1 MRNCTTNYGMDTQKQ
16 ITGNTE
22 DEIWEQLTEDIA
34 SGQELLEYNT
44 VIQHGDY
51 QIVLNIYMDLGGGF
65 ESGFET
71 TTLVSPLKTNNDF
84 RFALHK
90 EDFLDEVGKFFG
102 MQDVVMGDT
111 AFDKN
116 VVVKTNNEAR
126 VKEVFSDV
134 SAREAF
140 QILTDDFTFAT
151 TMHDGKKVLEFS
163 IERGI
168 TDPVELRKI
177 YHAFYTVLKTIES

>member
-1 MRNCTTNYGMDTQKQ
+1 MASEKQ
-16 ITGNTE
+16 ITGTTE
-22 DEIWEQLTEDIA
+22 DEIWEHLTKDLA
-34 SGQELLEYNT
+34 AGAELLEYNT
-44 VIQHGDY
+44 VIRHGNHS
-51 QIVLNIYMDLGGGF
+51 IVLNIYVDVGGGF
-65 ESGFET
+65 ESGYET
-71 TTLVSPLKTNNDF
+71 TTFVSPLNTNNDF

-102 MQDVVMGDT
+102 MQDVVIGDT
-111 AFDKN
+111 EFDRN
-116 VVVKTNNEAR
+116 VVVKSNNEAK

-134 SAREAF
+134 STREAF
-140 QILTDDFTFAT
+140 QTLKDDFTFAT

-177 YHAFYTVLKTIES
+177 YHCFHTVLKTIES